1 MIFVISMLVLLASQI
16 ALGEVPGPYVQPIL
30 EKASGLENPI
40 CTVIEQAG
48 LTWPVFG
55 QVFGMLTATAIFLRP
70 FSNTMLKVALA
81 MTVMPSPIAKS
92 AGKVLWLLGTFAA
105 VPAAGTPKMIQK
117 VIKGEVESPIK
128 KKVA

>member
-30 EKASGLENPI
+30 ETGLENPI
-40 CTVIEQAG
+40 CTIIEQAG

-70 FSNTMLKVALA
+70 FSNVMLKVALA
-81 MTVMPSPIAKS
+81 MTMMPSPIAKS